1 MVKPPTTQN
10 HHGWKNPHMICA
22 HGTQLPP
29 NLLFRARSG
38 SGPAQPRQ
46 GYDVSMDALQDIGLV
61 LGFLNALHLMLRIR
75 AKGLAWLA
83 IPCNSFNFMSSSQHQ
98 RSFWQPYGNQHMPW
112 VVMGNEVCTRSS
124 MLILVGIVRR
134 VVFFCG
140 ESNSKHNQLLALFQP
155 HHPQALAIFFPH
167 VMEPS
172 LRLTNVYVLI
182 LCVQT

>member
-134 VVFFCG
+134 VVFFVENPIQSTINCWPFFNHIIHKPWL
-140 ESNSKHNQLLALFQP
+140 SSFRTSWNQ
-155 HHPQALAIFFPH
+155 
-167 VMEPS
+167 VWD
-172 LRLTNVYVLI
+172 
-182 LCVQT
+182 

>member
-1 MVKPPTTQN
+1 ML
-10 HHGWKNPHMICA
+10 CA

-29 NLLFRARSG
+29 NLLFPARSG

-75 AKGLAWLA
+75 AKGLAWLP

-134 VVFFCG
+134 VVFFVENPIQSTINCWPFFNHIIHKPWL
-140 ESNSKHNQLLALFQP
+140 SSFRTSWNQ
-155 HHPQALAIFFPH
+155 
-167 VMEPS
+167 V
-172 LRLTNVYVLI
+172 
-182 LCVQT
+182 